1 MKRIVSDFHGREY
14 AFASSIVGFI
24 PFHEAGQA
32 PNGRKHFFRCQQIVE
47 RYKADAF
54 WDTRLS
60 SIDSQSHREF
70 MNAKI
75 AFGNSAPT
83 RSGHAG
89 VVTSGSAVVLALV
102 ATNAD
107 NTDQGKH
114 YA

>member
-1 MKRIVSDFHGREY
+1 M
-14 AFASSIVGFI
+14 
-24 PFHEAGQA
+24 
-32 PNGRKHFFRCQQIVE
+32 
-47 RYKADAF
+47 
-54 WDTRLS
+54 T
-60 SIDSQSHREF
+60 
-70 MNAKI
+70 AKI

-102 ATNAD
+102 AANAD